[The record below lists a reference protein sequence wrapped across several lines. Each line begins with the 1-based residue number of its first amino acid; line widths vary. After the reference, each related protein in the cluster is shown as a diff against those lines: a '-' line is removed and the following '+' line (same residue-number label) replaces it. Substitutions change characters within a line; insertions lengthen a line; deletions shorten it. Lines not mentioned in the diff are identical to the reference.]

1 MTLFSMLA
9 KLTLDSS
16 QFNSALEEAQSDAES
31 FDMPDEQSLE
41 LDNSEFNDALDESE
55 DKGEQFSSSIGT
67 IFKELKGVIV
77 ATGVVA
83 LVGQIVS
90 TLKDGAEL
98 ARKHGDTIDKQ
109 SQKLHLSAQAYQ
121 ELDYALQLSG
131 ASVEDLTRAMRTF
144 DEIQGGKITDDQA
157 AYFEKL
163 GISATDAGGRIKS
176 AQQLM
181 EETMYALADYTGNDR
196 GLIMEAFF
204 GRNSAGLNAFL
215 NQTSGQI
222 KDMRKQAHELGGIM
236 TDEEVKNAA
245 AYNDAVTRLETS
257 LNGIKESFVA
267 GILPVITEAANGL
280 AKIIAM
286 FNWRTGTDNSLGATF
301 DAIDKDG
308 ANALKTLAKN
318 EAQADALIDKLA
330 AMGDYWTLDDNGK
343 QTFDALARN
352 LVELFPQLDEVI
364 GNNKNAILENTDA
377 IKANVK
383 EWATLERQRII
394 DQTVADKR
402 VAIAEKY
409 ADALDKEITAELKET
424 EVAGQRADFMK
435 ELNSMLRGSEL
446 SELAGDAGFADVQKA
461 VNQLYSNARDD
472 YTMVQRINNL
482 TGTEYYKAMA
492 QAAALRNQAEIA
504 TQEADKKSASLDEY
518 VAKLGEKLGV
528 TTESADSATQAVNDL
543 DAALGNLPSHKEV
556 IIDIVTNDGTG
567 AMPEAKGLW
576 SVPYDNFPALLHR
589 GEQVLSAS
597 QARQGTGGGVD
608 YGYIGQ
614 MIGESINSALRDV
627 GLYMYGDEVGRMTSK
642 QVGKNIRAQDYAK
655 QRAKGG

>member
-16 QFNSALEEAQSDAES
+16 QFNSALEEAQNDAES
-31 FDMPDEQSLE
+31 FEMPDDQSLE
-41 LDNSEFNDALDESE
+41 LDNSDFNDALEESE
-55 DKGEQFSSSIGT
+55 DKGEQFSSSVGA

-77 ATGVVA
+77 ATGIVA
-83 LVGQIVS
+83 LVGQIVN

-98 ARKHGDTIDKQ
+98 ARKHGDAIDKQ

-144 DEIQGGKITDDQA
+144 DEIQGGKISDDQA

-163 GISATDAGGRIKS
+163 GISATDASGRIKT

-196 GLIMEAFF
+196 GLMMEAFF
-204 GRNSAGLNAFL
+204 GKNSAGLNAFL

-222 KDMRKQAHELGGIM
+222 KDMRKEAHDLGLVM

-245 AYNDAVTRLETS
+245 AYNDAVTRLEGS
-257 LNGIKESFVA
+257 LNAVKESFVA
-267 GILPVITEAANGL
+267 GILPVITDAANGL

-301 DAIDKDG
+301 DAIDKNG
-308 ANALKTLAKN
+308 ADALKTLAKN

-330 AMGDYWTLDDNGK
+330 NMGDYWTLDDNGK

-352 LVELFPQLDEVI
+352 LVEIFPQLDEVI
-364 GNNKNAILENTDA
+364 GNNKNAIFENTEA

-383 EWATLERQRII
+383 EWAALERQRII
-394 DQTVADKR
+394 DQQVADKR
-402 VAIAEKY
+402 TAIAEQY
-409 ADALDKEITAELKET
+409 AKALDKEIDAELKET

-435 ELNSMLRGSEL
+435 DLNSMLRGSEL
-446 SELAGDAGFADVQKA
+446 SELAGDAGFGEIQKA

-472 YTMVQRINNL
+472 YSLVQRINNL
-482 TGTEYYKAMA
+482 TGTEYYQKMA
-492 QAAALRNQAEIA
+492 QAAALRNQAELA
-504 TQEADKKSASLDEY
+504 TQEADQKSAELDDY
-518 VAKLGEKLGV
+518 IAKLGEKLGM

-543 DAALGNLPSHKEV
+543 DTALGNLPGHKEV
-556 IIDIVTNDGTG
+556 IIDVITNGGIDGE
-567 AMPEAKGLW
+567 PEAKGLW
-576 SVPYDNFPALLHR
+576 TVPYDNFPAILHR
-589 GEQVLSAS
+589 GERVLTAS
-597 QARQGTGGGVD
+597 QARHGAGGDVD

-614 MIGESINSALRDV
+614 MIGESIHSALRDV
-627 GLYMYGDEVGRMTSK
+627 GLFMNGDEVGRMTTK
-642 QVGKNIRAQDYAK
+642 QVGKNIRASDYSK
-655 QRAKGG
+655 KRAMGG

>member
-31 FDMPDEQSLE
+31 FEMPDDQSLE

-55 DKGEQFSSSIGT
+55 AQGEEFSSSIGGV
-67 IFKELKGVIV
+67 FKELKSVLV

-83 LVGQIVS
+83 VITSVVGA
-90 TLKDGAEL
+90 LKEGVDI

-157 AYFEKL
+157 AYFKKL
-163 GISATDAGGRIKS
+163 GISATDAGGKIKS

-196 GLIMEAFF
+196 GLMMEAFF

-215 NQTSGQI
+215 NQTSDQI
-222 KDMRKQAHELGGIM
+222 KGMRKEASDLGLIM

-245 AYNDAVTRLETS
+245 AYNDAVTRLEGS
-257 LNGIKESFVA
+257 LQGIKEAFAGSIIPLLTDAANTIA
-267 GILPVITEAANGL
+267 GIIAFFNPRTKGQSLAEMFTGKEEKYTETIKDIEGTAAAAETLADKLLAMGDTSKMTAEQYAVWKGTAEALIGLVPTLGDVIDTETGQINGNTESISANIKEWERL
-280 AKIIAM
+280 AKQKAIQTLREEKYAAIAE
-286 FNWRTGTDNSLGATF
+286 RE
-301 DAIDKDG
+301 KD
-308 ANALKTLAKN
+308 
-318 EAQADALIDKLA
+318 LIDKSIEANRKA
-330 AMGDYWTLDDNGK
+330 AEAEKARTEAYHNFSDEMKRRGLGELDFEAGN
-343 QTFDALARN
+343 
-352 LVELFPQLDEVI
+352 LDEQISAVMQS
-364 GNNKNAILENTDA
+364 L
-377 IKANVK
+377 
-383 EWATLERQRII
+383 
-394 DQTVADKR
+394 AD
-402 VAIAEKY
+402 
-409 ADALDKEITAELKET
+409 
-424 EVAGQRADFMK
+424 M
-435 ELNSMLRGSEL
+435 
-446 SELAGDAGFADVQKA
+446 GDAGETD
-461 VNQLYSNARDD
+461 
-472 YTMVQRINNL
+472 
-482 TGTEYYKAMA
+482 
-492 QAAALRNQAEIA
+492 AAALGI
-504 TQEADKKSASLDEY
+504 SL
-518 VAKLGEKLGV
+518 KNIG
-528 TTESADSATQAVNDL
+528 
-543 DAALGNLPSHKEV
+543 DAALEAGKAAAEVKKISEEIETAKQEVAEWEAAANELFGDTSTDASEATSEVAELNKELGKLPAHKQV
-556 IIDIVTNDGTG
+556 LIDLITQGGTG
-567 AMPEAKGLW
+567 VPMPEAKGLW

-589 GEQVLSAS
+589 GEQVLTAS
-597 QARQGTGGGVD
+597 QARQGTGGVD